1 MPEEV
6 KPTIETTSTPAP
18 VTQVVAAPKPNYLIP
33 GAIVIGA
40 LAIAGSVYFSPQAA
54 PAPSQPIAAQG
65 VEKAPAIE
73 PASVVL
79 DLEGFP
85 SLGDVDAP
93 VLMVEFSDFTCPFCK
108 RFVVETKD
116 QILREY
122 VDKGLVRFVRKDFI
136 TVGGEVGAKAAEAAH
151 CAGDQGKYW
160 EYQKAML
167 ARQTEDRNS
176 WLDVQVHSGYAKT
189 IGLNTKTFLDCLNS
203 GKHGERVKAATSEA
217 ASYGAGG
224 TPHFF
229 INGIAVSGAQPFS
242 AFKQIIDAEIAKAS
256 E

>member
-6 KPTIETTSTPAP
+6 KPTIETINTPAP
-18 VTQVVAAPKPNYLIP
+18 VSQVVAAPKPNYLIP

-40 LAIAGSVYFSPQAA
+40 LAIAGSIYFSPQAK
-54 PAPSQPIAAQG
+54 PAPKQPIAAQG
-65 VEKAPAIE
+65 AQAAPAID

-85 SLGDVDAP
+85 SLGDEDAP

-108 RFVVETKD
+108 RFVDETKG
-116 QILREY
+116 QIISEY

-136 TVGGEVGAKAAEAAH
+136 TVGGQVGAKAAEAAH

-160 EYQKAML
+160 EYLKTMM
-167 ARQTEDRNS
+167 ARQAEDRAI
-176 WLDVQVHSGYAKT
+176 WLDVQIHSGYAKS
-189 IGLNTKTFLDCLNS
+189 IGLNSKNFLECLNS
-203 GKHGERVKAATSEA
+203 SKHSERVNTSTSEA
-217 ASYGAGG
+217 AKFGATG

-229 INGIAVSGAQPFS
+229 INGIPVSGAQPFS